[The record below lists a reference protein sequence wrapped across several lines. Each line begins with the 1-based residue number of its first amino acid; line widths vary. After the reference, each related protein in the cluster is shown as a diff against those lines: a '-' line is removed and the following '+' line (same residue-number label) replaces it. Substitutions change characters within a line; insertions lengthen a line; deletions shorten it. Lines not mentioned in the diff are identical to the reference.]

1 MKPLPNRRLY
11 YYKSELCEFSSF
23 GSLAPQLFADP
34 QLSEVVYIWI
44 DRDSKSE
51 LPHDEASPPKA

>member
-1 MKPLPNRRLY
+1 MKPLPNRRLS
-11 YYKSELCEFSSF
+11 YYKSELSSF

-34 QLSEVVYIWI
+34 QLSEVVYFWI